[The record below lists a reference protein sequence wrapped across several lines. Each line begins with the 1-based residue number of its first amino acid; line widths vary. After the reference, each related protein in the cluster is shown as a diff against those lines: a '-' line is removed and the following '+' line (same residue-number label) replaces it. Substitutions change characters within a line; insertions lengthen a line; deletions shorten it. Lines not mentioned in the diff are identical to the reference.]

1 MLFFMWTTSI
11 GAWVEQVWQQSLGML
26 QQMLPPSA
34 SAGAVRLAQPPRRG
48 YDTDMTDA
56 EWYLV
61 RPFVD
66 TPQTGPG
73 PRRHVNLRAILNAI
87 WYKLRTGCQWRLLPK
102 DFPPHQTVSSY
113 FHRWR
118 RRGILIAMLD
128 TLRRMVRTQVE
139 GRNADPSAGCL
150 DTQSVKTTR
159 VGGPERGTDGG
170 KKVAGRKRH
179 LLVDT
184 LGLLVGVAVH
194 AANIYDGTGARH
206 LLAEVRRRG
215 ITLRKIW
222 TDQTYRGDLA
232 DWLHEEGYPTV
243 LEIVT
248 RPAGQK
254 GFQVLPRRWVVERS
268 LAWLTFNR
276 ELVRDYTY
284 DPHAAEGWVSLA
296 AIRVMLRRLIGAPDD
311 PLGCSSN

>member
-26 QQMLPPSA
+26 QQVLAHPA
-34 SAGAVRLAQPPRRG
+34 SRGAVRSSQTPRRG
-48 YDTDMTDA
+48 YATDMTDT
-56 EWYLV
+56 EWQLV

-66 TPQTGPG
+66 RPQTGPG
-73 PRRHVNLRAILNAI
+73 PRRRVDLRAMLNAI

-118 RRGILIAMLD
+118 RRGILTIMLD
-128 TLRRMVRTQVE
+128 TLRRLVRIQVE
-139 GRNADPSAGCL
+139 GRNPDPSAGCL

-170 KKVAGRKRH
+170 KNIAGRKRH
-179 LLVDT
+179 VLVDT
-184 LGLLVGVAVH
+184 LGLLVGVVVH
-194 AANIYDGTGARH
+194 AANVYDGNGAKR
-206 LLAEVRRRG
+206 LLDEVRRRG

-222 TDQTYRGDLA
+222 ADQTYRGDLA

-296 AIRVMLRRLIGAPDD
+296 AIRVMLRRLTGAPDD
-311 PLGCSSN
+311 PLACGSN